1 MKLPFSTALGLL
13 FLCSSSIVTS
23 RNVFRTDV
31 SREDFDFNDLRQHAP
46 VIESPKLHR
55 LDKRKGGGGGGGGR
69 GGGGGGGSG
78 SGSGGSSG
86 GRSGGGGRPGGAPAG
101 TRPSSNAG
109 GASRSGSG
117 TPRNFGGGGFYAGGA
132 RVPYTAGRR
141 SPGGLV
147 PFFLPVA
154 LLGFFPGL
162 WLFGAYAYSMNHGY
176 SYRNRT
182 TNRNESIPIVCL
194 CQEHSVC
201 GCDDNNNST
210 YIDSILSDKDENGLP
225 RNSSV
230 VKTVDVN
237 GTTKIYINGTLP
249 NGTTAPDPSI
259 AEGMASGIMPPIL
272 KLSGYWPTI
281 AIVLATVALL

>member
-1 MKLPFSTALGLL
+1 MGLIRTIININY
-13 FLCSSSIVTS
+13 FKQHDSIVPLIFDGWDPVLGYLAMLG
-23 RNVFRTDV
+23 NVKKQMKEET
-31 SREDFDFNDLRQHAP
+31 E
-46 VIESPKLHR
+46 KC
-55 LDKRKGGGGGGGGR
+55 
-69 GGGGGGGSG
+69 
-78 SGSGGSSG
+78 
-86 GRSGGGGRPGGAPAG
+86 
-101 TRPSSNAG
+101 NAG